1 MSKNYRSVNNDD
13 LKRIRAKILEDFD
26 EFDPLAESLAKSGD
40 MRGFM
45 ARAEMAS
52 AIAHVTQVLDN
63 RAKPGAYD

>member
-1 MSKNYRSVNNDD
+1 MNKNYYSVNNDD
-13 LKRIRAKILEDFD
+13 LKRIRVKILEDFD